1 MASDRLGR
9 DGTELDPL
17 GWEAFKSLLEKIELP
32 ALSSLSSLR
41 ERMSEVE
48 TFLCPPVWRCVET
61 RARERL
67 FDIFRGLET
76 TQRTRALT
84 ARDVPGPLRVFE
96 IISDSPGLETSW
108 KSPFP
113 RAWLQKTLKE
123 MKAEAHKSF
132 SHRRMLQDIES
143 DDRIWKDWDKLDPG
157 QQYHAL
163 AKLLTLKHRIK
174 QVKEF
179 NRQNKTSA
187 AHPRPKRSYYPSVLT
202 VDDLLGGPR
211 RVHMHSQRDHAPMD
225 RSTTSS
231 QPLLSRAPMDQ
242 AQFEAK
248 LVEAAPMERQV
259 EQPTQ
264 RARGGGRHSRKQRFR
279 TRNAAGTVSELA
291 PTARSNAFSPRSS
304 TPPRQPVP
312 QSGMILR
319 HAMVPTPLA
328 ALNP

>member
-1 MASDRLGR
+1 M
-9 DGTELDPL
+9 
-17 GWEAFKSLLEKIELP
+17 
-32 ALSSLSSLR
+32 
-41 ERMSEVE
+41 
-48 TFLCPPVWRCVET
+48 
-61 RARERL
+61 
-67 FDIFRGLET
+67 
-76 TQRTRALT
+76 
-84 ARDVPGPLRVFE
+84 FE

-187 AHPRPKRSYYPSVLT
+187 AHPRPKRSYYPSVVSLLVSDHKRSESLT
-202 VDDLLGGPR
+202 IFDA
-211 RVHMHSQRDHAPMD
+211 SSS

-231 QPLLSRAPMDQ
+231 AVLAVSICTRKGIMHLWID
-242 AQFEAK
+242 
-248 LVEAAPMERQV
+248 RQRRV
-259 EQPTQ
+259 N
-264 RARGGGRHSRKQRFR
+264 RY
-279 TRNAAGTVSELA
+279 
-291 PTARSNAFSPRSS
+291 
-304 TPPRQPVP
+304 
-312 QSGMILR
+312 
-319 HAMVPTPLA
+319 
-328 ALNP
+328 